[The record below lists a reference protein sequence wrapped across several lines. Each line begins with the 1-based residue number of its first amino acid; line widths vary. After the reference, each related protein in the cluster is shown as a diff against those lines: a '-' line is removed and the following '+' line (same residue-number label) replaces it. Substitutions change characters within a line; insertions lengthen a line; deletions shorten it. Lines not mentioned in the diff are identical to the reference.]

1 VATQRAIQ
9 TPMDQVS
16 GAGAQANTPTAAVAA
31 ASSVAAAAAASSVA
45 AAAAAARSG
54 ESEVYAAAAA
64 VEVEADA
71 HRGGA
76 QRCARRLLDARS
88 RAVERVP
95 VERVAREVERPW
107 GPGGR
112 DAFKPRPVRPG
123 SQSSL
128 ILNRSMLF
136 KCEPMQ
142 PVEGVE

>member
-1 VATQRAIQ
+1 MATQRAIQ

-16 GAGAQANTPTAAVAA
+16 GAGAQANTPTAAAA
-31 ASSVAAAAAASSVA
+31 VAAASSVA

>member
-16 GAGAQANTPTAAVAA
+16 GAGAQANTPTAAAA
-31 ASSVAAAAAASSVA
+31 VAAASSVA

-112 DAFKPRPVRPG
+112 DAFKPRLVRPG